1 MRKILLILLATLCL
15 VSLTA
20 CGNETTLTEDNDIEN
35 FEQEA
40 KEFEVIELPSGE
52 KVTQIYTIEG
62 MPVEVNYTAVKSA
75 LGYTL
80 QYDAD
85 SYGISRDGNTD
96 YYRFLEDMDRIY
108 FSIELLTTDFE
119 EISGEVLENN
129 PNGYEVKYVGLIDG
143 KPSTADSPF
152 SWDSAVVDI
161 DYIKA
166 EGRVYKIERH
176 YYMEA
181 TEGAGVSIAHMVGT
195 FKALEEI

>member
-1 MRKILLILLATLCL
+1 MKKLLLMLLAVLCV

-20 CGNETTLTEDNDIEN
+20 CGNDTVITEDNDIES
-35 FEQEA
+35 FEQEV

-52 KVTQIYTIEG
+52 KITQIYTIEG
-62 MPVEVNYTAVKSA
+62 MPVEVEYTAIKSA

-85 SYGISRDGNTD
+85 SYGISREGNTD
-96 YYRFLEDMDRIY
+96 YYRSLDDMERLY
-108 FSIELLTTDFE
+108 FSIELLSVDFDSL
-119 EISGEVLENN
+119 SGEILDNKY
-129 PNGYEVKYVGLIDG
+129 GYENKYFGLIDG

-152 SWDSAVVDI
+152 SWDSEVVDT

-181 TEGAGVSIAHMVGT
+181 TEGAGISMANMVGT
-195 FKALEEI
+195 FKVLKDM

>member
-1 MRKILLILLATLCL
+1 MKKLLLMLLAVLCV

-20 CGNETTLTEDNDIEN
+20 CGKDTVITEDNDSES
-35 FEQEA
+35 FEQEV

-52 KVTQIYTIEG
+52 KITQIYTIEG
-62 MPVEVNYTAVKSA
+62 MPVEVEYTAIKSA

-85 SYGISRDGNTD
+85 SYGISREGNTD
-96 YYRFLEDMDRIY
+96 YYRSLDDMERIY
-108 FSIELLTTDFE
+108 FSIELLSVDFDSL
-119 EISGEVLENN
+119 SGEILDNKY
-129 PNGYEVKYVGLIDG
+129 GYENKYFGLIDG

-152 SWDSAVVDI
+152 SWDSEVVDT

-181 TEGAGVSIAHMVGT
+181 TEGAGISMANMVGT
-195 FKALEEI
+195 FKVLKDM

>member
-1 MRKILLILLATLCL
+1 MKKLLLMLLAVLCV

-20 CGNETTLTEDNDIEN
+20 CGNDTVITEDNDIES
-35 FEQEA
+35 FEQEV

-52 KVTQIYTIEG
+52 KITQIYTIEG
-62 MPVEVNYTAVKSA
+62 MPVEVEYTAIKSA

-85 SYGISRDGNTD
+85 SYGISREGNTD
-96 YYRFLEDMDRIY
+96 YYRSLDDMERLY
-108 FSIELLTTDFE
+108 FSIEILSVDFDSL
-119 EISGEVLENN
+119 SGEILDNKY
-129 PNGYEVKYVGLIDG
+129 GYENKYFGLIDG

-152 SWDSAVVDI
+152 SWDSEVVDT

-181 TEGAGVSIAHMVGT
+181 TEGAGISMANMVGT
-195 FKALEEI
+195 FKVLKDM